1 MDFLAGKAPAS
12 IDEGAPMAT
21 HFQADASRRGAVVGA
36 AIVPHAP
43 QFLTLPET
51 EDRAQV
57 GRVHA
62 AMRELGDRFRALDPD
77 LVIVISN
84 AHCDDFVVRCVPA
97 FMVHCG
103 GRAQGSGGHAGWWPI
118 DGAAGDA
125 LVRELL
131 DLGFDPAFTL
141 DAALGTAF
149 TIPLDFCGFPREA
162 PFLPV
167 FVNAYVPPQPTPER
181 CFAFGRALGLALERI
196 GRRAVILASGGLSH
210 YPGTPLYPHP
220 DLATDR
226 IIFERLA
233 AGNLRYLLSLDGAA
247 LDRTGNVECRALQIL
262 AGMIGDRPPQT
273 ALLEP
278 SWHHIYAVVGWT
290 DLAPLPARQPHY
302 PATAPERS
310 ALAAAIFA
318 LIADGE
324 ARAAFRRD
332 PGLFATRCGL
342 AEDERAALAALD
354 CAALRDR
361 FQINPM
367 LLYQLA
373 QHLPPGG

>member
-1 MDFLAGKAPAS
+1 MAEEATRAS
-12 IDEGAPMAT
+12 P
-21 HFQADASRRGAVVGA
+21 RGTVGA

-43 QFLTLPET
+43 QFLTLPPT

-57 GRVHA
+57 ARVNA
-62 AMRELGDRFRALDPD
+62 AMRDIGDRFRALDPD

-84 AHCDDFVVRCVPA
+84 AHCDDFVVHCVPA
-97 FMVHCG
+97 FALHCG
-103 GRAQGSGGHAGWWPI
+103 VRAAGSGLHSGWWPI

-131 DLGFDPAFTL
+131 ESGFDPAFTL
-141 DAALGTAF
+141 DAKLGTAF
-149 TIPLDFCGFPREA
+149 TIPMDFCGYQRET

-181 CFAFGRALGLALERI
+181 CFAFGRALALALERI

-226 IIFERLA
+226 VIFERLA
-233 AGNLRYLLSLDGAA
+233 AGNLRYLLSLDAAA
-247 LDRTGNVECRALQIL
+247 LDRSGNVECRSLQIL

-290 DLAPLPARQPHY
+290 DLAPVEVPVPHY
-302 PATAPERS
+302 PATAPERG

-318 LIADGE
+318 LVDDA
-324 ARAAFRRD
+324 ASRAAFRAD
-332 PGLFATRCGL
+332 PAGYVARFEL
-342 AEDERAALAALD
+342 AADERAALVALD
-354 CAALRDR
+354 RETLRQR
-361 FQINPM
+361 FAINPM

-373 QHLPPGG
+373 NRIASGD